1 MKTLTSLASLVF
13 LAAAQMARAAEPAAP
28 APAEP
33 ATATVKTPQTLEER
47 ASYLIGMNLG
57 ESLRQQQVP
66 VDLALLELG
75 LRTGLAGGDS
85 LLSDEVS
92 QATMSEFQQQMMAAG
107 EARRGAAAA
116 KNQADADAFLAT
128 NKARAGVVTTASG
141 LQLEVLQ
148 EGTGAQPK
156 ASDTVTVHYRGTLLD
171 GTVFD
176 NSWERNEPASFRLDQ
191 VIPGWTEGLQLVKV
205 GSKVKLFLPPS
216 LAYGASGAGADI
228 GPNAALIFEV
238 ELLAIE
244 AAEEA
249 AAPEAADEAAA
260 APPSES

>member
-1 MKTLTSLASLVF
+1 MKTLTSLASLVL
-13 LAAAQMARAAEPAAP
+13 LAAAQVARAAEPAAP
-28 APAEP
+28 AAGEP
-33 ATATVKTPQTLEER
+33 AAAPKTPQSLEER

-75 LRTGLAGGDS
+75 LRTGFAGGDS
-85 LLSDEVS
+85 LLTDEAS
-92 QATMSEFQQQMMAAG
+92 QATMTEFQQQMMAAG
-107 EARRGAAAA
+107 EARRTAAAA

-156 ASDTVTVHYRGTLLD
+156 VTDTVTVHYRGTLLD

-176 NSWERNEPASFRLDQ
+176 SSRERNEPASFRLDQ

-216 LAYGASGAGADI
+216 LAYGANGAGADI

-244 AAEEA
+244 PAAEEA
-249 AAPEAADEAAA
+249 AEEEAAPAD
-260 APPSES
+260 APPSEN